1 MNTVMELLSMAPSSP
16 QMCSNTCW
24 HVNTLPGLEAKA
36 QQHRGHLVARPL
48 VGQGELMAIGGGG
61 LIYGEAREQHG
72 HGGNTQFVDL
82 ALHHIAVEHAHLTG
96 HHPHEKV
103 EVRGQRLR
111 CRTTLGIR

>member
-1 MNTVMELLSMAPSSP
+1 M
-16 QMCSNTCW
+16 
-24 HVNTLPGLEAKA
+24 A

-48 VGQGELMAIGGGG
+48 VGQGELLAIGGGG

-72 HGGNTQFVDL
+72 HGGNTQFVDP

-103 EVRGQRLR
+103 EVRGHIGNVVVGTPPTKPTEKRPS
-111 CRTTLGIR
+111 GISEPSLE